1 VGIEGTRL
9 TFLDTINSNNQFE
22 DDEHIKQVDSLIRNF
37 DLYTRSDFQKFI
49 NKYITRYFR
58 VNVEKEVVGLIQDN
72 GIRELFENMEL
83 EKMQ

>member
-72 GIRELFENMEL
+72 GIREMFENMEL
-83 EKMQ
+83 EKM